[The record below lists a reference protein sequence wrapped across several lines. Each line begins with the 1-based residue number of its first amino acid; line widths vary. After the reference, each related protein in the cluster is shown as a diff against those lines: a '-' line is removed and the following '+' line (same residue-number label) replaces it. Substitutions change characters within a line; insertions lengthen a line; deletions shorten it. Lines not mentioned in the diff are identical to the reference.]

1 MTAYSTGL
9 QAGFLTINDVRR
21 LEDLRSIDDPSAETV
36 RVPLAN
42 VNIEAA
48 NLTADDKKVSMA
60 AKLITVGFD
69 PEQVL
74 SALGLAPMAHTGVPS
89 VQLQNIA
96 LLDPADPKAAYGA

>member
-1 MTAYSTGL
+1 L
-9 QAGFLTINDVRR
+9 QK
-21 LEDLRSIDDPSAETV
+21 IDDPSAETV

-60 AKLITVGFD
+60 SKLITVGFD
-69 PEQVL
+69 PAQVL

-89 VQLQNIA
+89 VQLQNLA
-96 LLDPADPKAAYGA
+96 QLDPNDPKAAYEA